1 MCTAAA
7 LLLRSMLEFSCCHTA
22 PKIHSSIRRY
32 ITIDYKD
39 LNQLSAV
46 IVNLPEVPR
55 IFLTNKETLFPWS
68 SSGVG
73 CSERLCRLCPQTFKI
88 WLDKVLHKGLR
99 ADPTGVAGC
108 TLKPHPSWLV
118 LCPNP
123 WAAIHISFVIC
134 LGTGRVFWFFF

>member
-7 LLLRSMLEFSCCHTA
+7 QLLRSMLVFSCCHTA

-73 CSERLCRLCPQTFKI
+73 CSERLCRLCPQRRSRSDWTKSCTRAS
-88 WLDKVLHKGLR
+88 GLT
-99 ADPTGVAGC
+99 PLEQQVVPC
-108 TLKPHPSWLV
+108 SPIHPGLF
-118 LCPNP
+118 CAPMP
-123 WAAIHISFVIC
+123 WAATHISFVIC
-134 LGTGRVFWFFF
+134 LGTGRGF